1 MKGIIYCYTN
11 LINDKKLLFNILQNT
26 NMLILLIVLQKHYDF
41 QAKTLNN
48 LVLLL
53 NVVKKYINLLLA
65 ISGSMYKNN
74 MKKNKQC
81 SIGAR
86 NRNRGQ
92 GYERRLVNKL
102 KKKI

>member
-1 MKGIIYCYTN
+1 
-11 LINDKKLLFNILQNT
+11 
-26 NMLILLIVLQKHYDF
+26 
-41 QAKTLNN
+41 
-48 LVLLL
+48 
-53 NVVKKYINLLLA
+53 
-65 ISGSMYKNN
+65 

-102 KKKI
+102 KKKDLNILYQENLKLKI